1 MMKQAA
7 LRGEN
12 TQTKHDWSLDEITR
26 LFNLPLNDL
35 VYQAQ
40 EQHRQYFD
48 PNTIQIST
56 LLNIKTGGCPEDCAY
71 CPQSA
76 RHKTDVEA
84 TPLMSLDAVLDAA
97 REAKQQGARRFCMGA
112 AWRSPNDSDLE
123 QVLEM
128 ISVVKGLGMETCVT
142 LGMLTDDQAQRLKT
156 AGLDFYNHNIDCS
169 ESFYE
174 TIITTRTYDDRLQT
188 LASVRNAGIN
198 VCCGGII
205 GMGEEVKDR
214 AGMLRTLA
222 NMPSHPESV
231 PINLLMQV
239 EGTPLADIEK
249 PDTFDIVRTIA
260 VARLLMPASYVRLS
274 AGRTEMSDELQALC
288 FMAGAN
294 SIFCGE
300 KLLTADNPDLDHDR
314 DLFRRLGLKALH

>member
-1 MMKQAA
+1 
-7 LRGEN
+7 
-12 TQTKHDWSLDEITR
+12 
-26 LFNLPLNDL
+26 
-35 VYQAQ
+35 
-40 EQHRQYFD
+40 
-48 PNTIQIST
+48 
-56 LLNIKTGGCPEDCAY
+56 
-71 CPQSA
+71 
-76 RHKTDVEA
+76 
-84 TPLMSLDAVLDAA
+84 MSLDAVLDAA

-142 LGMLTDDQAQRLKT
+142 LGMLTDGQAQRLKT